1 MYCSFKCKRN
11 IFILFCISFF
21 VILIG
26 GGLGI
31 HTAVKAAQA
40 NQEMSAGIKLPI
52 VMYHSILKDSKRQGK
67 YVISPDMLERDIKYL
82 NENGYTPVFMQEVI
96 DYVIN
101 GHPLPEKPIVLS
113 FDDGY
118 YNNYTYAYPL
128 AQQYHAKIVIAPI
141 IAQTE
146 KYSEM
151 KVENANYG
159 HITWGKMKEMVE
171 SGYVEIQNHTYD
183 LHSSNKERVGIQ
195 KRKGETESAYE
206 HLITQDIQ
214 MAQDQIQAHIGIV
227 PNTFVYPFG
236 AFSDTSEDYIRKLGF
251 QSTLTCVSRVNMLT
265 NDPECLYGLGRY
277 LRTNESDSQT
287 FFQNILE

>member
-1 MYCSFKCKRN
+1 M
-11 IFILFCISFF
+11 
-21 VILIG
+21 IG

-159 HITWGKMKEMVE
+159 HITWGRIWLCRDSK
-171 SGYVEIQNHTYD
+171 S
-183 LHSSNKERVGIQ
+183 
-195 KRKGETESAYE
+195 
-206 HLITQDIQ
+206 
-214 MAQDQIQAHIGIV
+214 
-227 PNTFVYPFG
+227 
-236 AFSDTSEDYIRKLGF
+236 
-251 QSTLTCVSRVNMLT
+251 
-265 NDPECLYGLGRY
+265 Y
-277 LRTNESDSQT
+277 L
-287 FFQNILE
+287 